1 MRKFRTLYVVF
12 IFMTFL
18 VSSFLMII
26 PSNIFGQ
33 NDTNNMEDNNRPNI
47 LVIMGDDFGF
57 SDLGVFGSEIST
69 PNLDQLGREGKIL
82 TNYYTHPVCSP
93 ARSTFLT
100 GVDNHIAGIGTMF
113 ENIAPNQVN
122 KTGYETFIT
131 DRVVTVAELLRDAG
145 YDTLLSGKWHL
156 SGKGYHEGTGPAD
169 RGFDRSF
176 TLLESGANHFTYEP
190 YYPGGVTTFID
201 NGKIVEKP
209 NGTQFSNEFY
219 TDKMIDFIKKSEMND
234 KPFFAYLAFQTAHT
248 PFQAPPEYIEKYK
261 EVYEAGWDNIREQRF
276 EKQKELGIWSA
287 NMTLPKSYPTFP
299 DWNALSEDEQKQRSQ
314 IFAAHSAMIE
324 DMDYNLGK
332 LIQFLK
338 NIGQY
343 ENTLIIFTSDNGGS
357 EPSDSPVVVATL
369 EGANDK
375 EVEEFKAAGF
385 SESFDAIGSK
395 DSYWGYGW
403 QGAVMSNT
411 PYSGVKST
419 MLNGGIKPPFVI
431 KEPNATNTPELDIV
445 KEFVHVSDMTPTF
458 LEYSNTTHPGSEYKG
473 KQVSPMMGKSIK
485 PLLEGT
491 VKETH
496 MDDEIISSEMFG
508 NRAVFMGDWKARNN
522 IFPIGDGQWKLF
534 NIKQDIREATDLSK
548 EHPDILEKMVSSY
561 KTYSQNVG
569 IIEPKY
575 SEQQKQGA
583 IEMLAA
589 TNQTEFTVFPME
601 QSLAGYPAEP

>member
-1 MRKFRTLYVVF
+1 MRKFGTLYVVSIF
-12 IFMTFL
+12 IAFL
-18 VSSFLMII
+18 VSLVLMII
-26 PSNIFGQ
+26 PNNVFGQ
-33 NDTNNMEDNNRPNI
+33 NNTNNNEDNSRPNI

-69 PNLDQLGREGKIL
+69 PNLDQLGKEGKIL

-131 DRVVTVAELLRDAG
+131 DRVVTVAEILRDAG

-169 RGFDRSF
+169 RGFDQSF
-176 TLLESGANHFTYEP
+176 TLLESGANHFTYGP
-190 YYPGGVTTFID
+190 YYPGGTATFID

-219 TDKMIDFIKKSEMND
+219 TDKMINFIKKSKENN
-234 KPFFAYLAFQTAHT
+234 KPFFGYLAFQVAHT
-248 PFQAPPEYIEKYK
+248 PFQAPSEYVKKY
-261 EVYEAGWDNIREQRF
+261 EGVYDAGWDKIREKRF
-276 EKQKELGIWSA
+276 EKQKELGIWPA
-287 NMTLPKSYPTFP
+287 NMSLPQSYPTFT
-299 DWNALSEDEQKQRSQ
+299 DWNALPKDEQKQRSQ

-324 DMDYNLGK
+324 DMDYNIGK

-338 NIGQY
+338 NTDQY
-343 ENTLIIFTSDNGGS
+343 DNTLIMFTSDNGGS
-357 EPSDSPVVVATL
+357 EPSDSPVVIATL
-369 EGANDK
+369 EGANEK

-385 SESFDAIGSK
+385 SEVFDAIGGK

-411 PYSGVKST
+411 PHSGVKST
-419 MLNGGIKPPFVI
+419 MFNGGLKPPFVI
-431 KEPNATNTPELDIV
+431 KEPHTTNTSELDIV

-458 LEYSNTTHPGSEYKG
+458 LEYANATHPGSEYKG

-485 PLLEGT
+485 PLLENT
-491 VKETH
+491 VKEIH
-496 MDDEIISSEMFG
+496 LDDEIISAEMFG

-548 EHPDILEKMVSSY
+548 EHPDILKKMVSAY
-561 KTYSQNVG
+561 DKYAQNVG

-575 SEQQKQGA
+575 SEQQKQGV

-589 TNQTEFTVFPME
+589 TNQTEFTGFPME
-601 QSLAGYPAEP
+601 QLLAGYPAEP